1 VSQFAAVLRFIR
13 RSGKRIAVTVA
24 GFGLL
29 TIGLVGLALPVLP
42 GWLLIF
48 AGLGLLATQYAW
60 AERALTMAREKARR
74 AADTV
79 RRKRSRPEGS

>member
-24 GFGLL
+24 GFGL
-29 TIGLVGLALPVLP
+29 IAVGLVGLALPVLP
-42 GWLLIF
+42 GWLLIL
-48 AGLGLLATQYAW
+48 AGLALLATQYAW
-60 AERALTMAREKARR
+60 AERALTMARERARR

-79 RRKRSRPEGS
+79 RRKRSRQEGS